1 MLETD
6 VVVIGAGVVGAG
18 IAREI
23 SRWDLGCVLVEK
35 QSDVAEGT
43 SKANNGIV
51 HAGYAAACGTTKARL
66 NVKGSMMY
74 EAWTAELDVPYKR
87 IGSIVVALN
96 DDELP
101 ALREELDNGRKNGV
115 PGLEIIAAER
125 LREMEPNINPEA
137 VAGLYAPSG
146 AITCP
151 YEFTIALAENAA
163 ANGVKVMLEAEVID
177 IKRVDAQR
185 LDATEAVEPQSD
197 AGLRGVQKA
206 NLTAGGR
213 SKGPAWDVVTTRGT
227 IRTKIVVNAA
237 GLFSDRIAAMIGD
250 TSFSI
255 RPRKGEYYLLDK
267 SVQGLVNHVLFPVG
281 SAVSKGITVMP
292 TVDGN
297 TLLGP
302 TADYV
307 DDKNDL
313 GTTAQGLASVLA
325 GARRL
330 VPKVPIG
337 KTIAQYAGLRATIAT
352 EDFLIGESAAGPG
365 FVNVAGIQSPGLASA
380 PAIAVEVA
388 SMVISLLEERGIK
401 ARPREGFSPY
411 RRRVPRFRELSMEER
426 DRLIAADPDWGTVV
440 CRCETV
446 TRKEVID
453 AIHRPLG
460 ARTVDAVKRRTR
472 AGMGRCQGGFCTP
485 RIAAILAEELG
496 IPETEVTKFGGGSR
510 LLVGRVKD
518 HEDA

>member
-1 MLETD
+1 MSQVSETE
-6 VVVIGAGVVGAG
+6 VVVIGAGVVGSG

-51 HAGYAAACGTTKARL
+51 HAGYAAAHGTVKARL
-66 NVKGSMMY
+66 NVKGSMMF
-74 EAWTAELDVPYKR
+74 ETWAAELDVPYKR

-96 DDELP
+96 DEELA
-101 ALREELDNGRKNGV
+101 ALREELDNGRRNGV
-115 PGLEIIAAER
+115 PGLEIIGAGR
-125 LREMEPNINPEA
+125 LREIEPNINPEA
-137 VAGLYAPSG
+137 VAGLYAPTA

-163 ANGVKVMLEAEVID
+163 ANGVKVMLEAEVTGIN
-177 IKRVDAQR
+177 RVDVTDN
-185 LDATEAVEPQSD
+185 DA
-197 AGLRGVQKA
+197 RW
-206 NLTAGGR
+206 
-213 SKGPAWDVVTTRGT
+213 KGPVWDVVTTRGT
-227 IRTKIVVNAA
+227 IRAKIVVNAA
-237 GLFSDRIAAMIGD
+237 GLYTDRIAAMIGD
-250 TSFSI
+250 TSFTI

-267 SVQGLVNHVLFPVG
+267 SVGGLVKHVLFPVG
-281 SAVSKGITVMP
+281 SAVTKGITVMP

-297 TLLGP
+297 ILLGP

-307 DDKNDL
+307 DDRSDVS
-313 GTTAQGLASVLA
+313 TSEHGLASVLA
-325 GARRL
+325 GVCRL
-330 VPKVPIG
+330 VPNVPIG
-337 KTIAQYAGLRATIAT
+337 RTIAQYAGLRATITT

-388 SMVISLLEERGIK
+388 SLVISLLEERGLK
-401 ARPREGFSPY
+401 PRPREGFSPH
-411 RRRVPRFRELSMEER
+411 RRHIPRFRELSMEKR
-426 DRLIAADPDWGTVV
+426 DRLIAEDPDWGTVV

-446 TRKEVID
+446 TKKEVID
-453 AIHRPLG
+453 AIRRPLG

-496 IPETEVTKFGGGSR
+496 IPETEVTKFGGNSK

-518 HEDA
+518 REDA